1 MTFNFAIVLKY
12 QEALLLGLWMTL
24 KLTLICILLGCAL
37 GFLLALAR
45 TSKSAILRGAS
56 SVYVEFFRGTP
67 VLVQLFWIFFC
78 LPLVLGVELSN
89 LASGIIALTLYMG
102 AISSETFR
110 ASLKAVGREQLDAC
124 VALGLSPFVRTT
136 SVILPQ
142 AILRAAPTL
151 LSNCVSLFKE
161 SALVSAVGMADLMFV
176 GQNISNNT
184 ARPIEVLSVEG
195 AMVPGPTALEIAE
208 SLKSHGLNVTGQH
221 VKPGA
226 KTAGQTIVDRAQA
239 LGADLIVKGAYT
251 QSRLRQMIFGGVT
264 RDLILSSPLPVLF
277 SY

>member
-45 TSKSAILRGAS
+45 TSKSAVLRGAS

-151 LSNCVSLFKE
+151 LSNCISLFKE

-184 ARPIEVLSVEG
+184 ARPIEVLSIV
-195 AMVPGPTALEIAE
+195 ALIYFAIAFPLTRAVTVIE
-208 SLKSHGLNVTGQH
+208 QRILK
-221 VKPGA
+221 
-226 KTAGQTIVDRAQA
+226 
-239 LGADLIVKGAYT
+239 
-251 QSRLRQMIFGGVT
+251 RLAV
-264 RDLILSSPLPVLF
+264 
-277 SY
+277 

>member
-1 MTFNFAIVLKY
+1 
-12 QEALLLGLWMTL
+12 
-24 KLTLICILLGCAL
+24 
-37 GFLLALAR
+37 
-45 TSKSAILRGAS
+45 
-56 SVYVEFFRGTP
+56 

-151 LSNCVSLFKE
+151 LSNCISLFKE

-184 ARPIEVLSVEG
+184 ARPIEVLSIV
-195 AMVPGPTALEIAE
+195 ALIYFAIAFPLTRAVTFIE
-208 SLKSHGLNVTGQH
+208 QRILK
-221 VKPGA
+221 
-226 KTAGQTIVDRAQA
+226 
-239 LGADLIVKGAYT
+239 
-251 QSRLRQMIFGGVT
+251 RLAV
-264 RDLILSSPLPVLF
+264 
-277 SY
+277 

>member
-184 ARPIEVLSVEG
+184 ARPIEVLSIV
-195 AMVPGPTALEIAE
+195 ALIYFAIAFPLTRAVTVIE
-208 SLKSHGLNVTGQH
+208 QRILK
-221 VKPGA
+221 
-226 KTAGQTIVDRAQA
+226 
-239 LGADLIVKGAYT
+239 
-251 QSRLRQMIFGGVT
+251 RLAV
-264 RDLILSSPLPVLF
+264 
-277 SY
+277 